1 MATKLQEK
9 NRCER
14 DGRDFVDNTLVSIG
28 QTSEK
33 QHYVKNI
40 DLYNEIV
47 WCKEHNVYFDASL
60 GKDVTLANDKL
71 ASMFL
76 QIASKLANKL
86 VFPLQEDRE
95 DVIYTA
101 VGDCIKYFE
110 NFDPEVSKNAF
121 AYITSICTN
130 GFAKGWRS
138 LGYMKLP
145 LALRMSTSDN
155 LYSI

>member
-9 NRCER
+9 IRCER
-14 DGRDFVDNTLVSIG
+14 EGREFVDNTLSSVG
-28 QTSEK
+28 QTPEK
-33 QHYVKNI
+33 QHYVRNI

-47 WCKEHNVYFDASL
+47 WCKKNNTNYDASL
-60 GKDVTLANDKL
+60 GKEVVLASDKL

-76 QIASKLANKL
+76 QIASKLSNKL
-86 VFPLQEDRE
+86 MFPSQEDRE

-101 VGDCIKYFE
+101 VGDCIKYFD

-130 GFAKGWRS
+130 GFAKGWRA

-145 LALRMSTSDN
+145 AALRLSLSDN
-155 LYSI
+155 LYSL